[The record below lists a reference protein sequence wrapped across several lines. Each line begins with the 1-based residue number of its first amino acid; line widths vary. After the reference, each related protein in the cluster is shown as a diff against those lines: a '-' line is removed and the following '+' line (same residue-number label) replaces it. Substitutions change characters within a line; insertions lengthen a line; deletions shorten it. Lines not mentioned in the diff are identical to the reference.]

1 MFQKELKATNHA
13 LQLIYNFFM
22 KRTHQIINDTNFTGL
37 TWSWVGVAF
46 STVVKVK
53 NMYDFYWPYCYSGL
67 LVLFFVSFA
76 LLFVHSFKQLL
87 RLKQTS

>member
-1 MFQKELKATNHA
+1 
-13 LQLIYNFFM
+13 M

-53 NMYDFYWPYCYSGL
+53 NMYDFYWPYCFSGL
-67 LVLFFVSFA
+67 LILFFVSFA